1 MLRSSSIIILK
12 NDIMSFAATFK
23 LEDLLEYLYIDSVDE
38 IIFVE
43 NILDDL
49 CAENKLVKNG
59 NRGYTRV

>member
-1 MLRSSSIIILK
+1 
-12 NDIMSFAATFK
+12 MSFAATFK